1 MKRIV
6 KFATSGL
13 VKLSLAV
20 SVGALFAQTALA
32 APAGDLDTSFA
43 GSGIAYEQPEESNG
57 GEDIISD
64 RFNRTVM
71 VYTSSDALGNPLANL
86 FSLVRYD
93 SSGNYDATFGT
104 GGTMAFPGTPGSLFC
119 NPRVAE
125 DDKGNLLVASCNTT
139 SALFWRFRDDGSLDT
154 SYGVGGLAT
163 MPVGSVKFPVI
174 GFTVNG
180 RDAIM
185 SIPAAASA
193 VIGTATDFTLLRLN
207 ASGAP
212 DTTLAGTGLARY
224 SMFPGVAGSVSRST
238 DVKVDYKDR
247 IVMVG
252 RARKSTAEAYEFA
265 AMRVN
270 RFGTLD
276 PSFASGGKTMFP
288 ILKGNNLGRRVAF
301 DNLNR
306 IVIAGTACEPIN
318 PATGAA
324 SCYVGV
330 ARLLRNGALDTTLT
344 GGVGVVAF
352 GGSSPYS
359 LPSFCSDS
367 TSGLGVATF
376 KDRILIT
383 GACDLTPFT
392 TTGSTSRAYLLR
404 LDSTGNYDAT
414 FGITGTGFSLFDFG
428 APLSGSNA
436 IVIDKNGQNLLA
448 GSASKQGGPDEYY
461 SAAVA
466 ARVMQ

>member
-1 MKRIV
+1 MN
-6 KFATSGL
+6 FAKSGL
-13 VKLSLAV
+13 VKLSVVAV
-20 SVGALFAQTALA
+20 MSVIFSQTAAA
-32 APAGDLDTSFA
+32 APAGDLDTSFL
-43 GSGIAYEQPEESNG
+43 GSGLAYEQPEPSNG
-57 GEDIISD
+57 GEDILSD

-71 VYTSSDALGNPLANL
+71 VYTSRDAFGNPSTNL

-93 SSGNYDATFGT
+93 LSGNHDATFGT
-104 GGTMAFPGTPGSLFC
+104 GGTVLFPGAPGGLFC

-125 DDKGNLLVASCNTT
+125 DNKGYLLVASCDSTN
-139 SALFWRFRDDGSLDT
+139 ALFWRFRDDGVLDT

-163 MPVGSVKFPVI
+163 VPVGSVKFPVI

-185 SIPAAASA
+185 AIPAAASA
-193 VIGTATDFTLLRLN
+193 AIGTPTDFTLLRLKAN
-207 ASGAP
+207 GAP
-212 DTTLAGTGLARY
+212 DSTLAGTGLARY
-224 SMFPGVAGSVSRST
+224 SMFPGTTGSVSRAT

-252 RARKSTAEAYEFA
+252 RARKSSADAYEFA
-265 AMRVN
+265 AMRVD

-276 PSFASGGKTMFP
+276 ASFASGGKTMFP
-288 ILKGNNLGRRVAF
+288 ILKGNNLGRRLAF

-306 IVIAGTACEPIN
+306 IVIAGTSCEPIN

-352 GGSSPYS
+352 GGSAPYS

-367 TSGLGVATF
+367 TSGLGVAAF
-376 KDRILIT
+376 KDRILVT

-392 TTGSTSRAYLLR
+392 TSFTSRAYLLR
-404 LDSTGNYDAT
+404 LDSTGGYDAT
-414 FGITGTGFSLFDFG
+414 FGISGAGFSLFDFG
-428 APLSGSNA
+428 APLSNSSA
-436 IVIDKNGQNLLA
+436 IAIDKNGQNLLA
-448 GSASKQGGPDEYY
+448 GGAGKQAGPDEYY

-466 ARVMQ
+466 ARVTQ